1 MIVKKIGM
9 AILTMAVVSGASLGI
24 YENENGNAGTKNV
37 VVAAENSKA
46 NKSNY
51 SLNNTVSD
59 EKAIQIATKAM
70 KDYANV
76 DVSRLSGT
84 EISRTEAKEYNKMK
98 QSAENYMKKYANDE
112 KKLNSGREQLEWS
125 EHSDYTVSVDFN
137 TNSNDGTYF
146 VQIDENTGEV
156 INVTA
161 ISREDLN
168 VQYKADDIKV
178 KNAAISY
185 LQEIGKA
192 SYVDLNSISIKNNN
206 NLAYVS
212 FKVKNKSNYDKW
224 NIIDLEISTKDYNV
238 MHYQDYS
245 NVFNR

>member
-24 YENENGNAGTKNV
+24 YENGNAGTKNV

-156 INVTA
+156 VNVTA

-168 VQYKADDIKV
+168 VQYKADDTKT

-185 LQEIGKA
+185 IQKIDKE
-192 SYVDLNSISIKNNN
+192 SEVELNSISITNNN
-206 NLAYVS
+206 SLVAVD
-212 FKVKNKSNYDKW
+212 FKVRNKSKYGKW
-224 NIIDLEISTKDYNV
+224 DTITLEINAKDYGV
-238 MHYQDYS
+238 VHYQDYTNS
-245 NVFNR
+245 YNR

>member
-76 DVSRLSGT
+76 DVSKLSGT
-84 EISRTEAKEYNKMK
+84 QISRTEAKEYDKMK
-98 QSAENYMKKYANDE
+98 QSAEYLMKKYANNERMINKEKDE
-112 KKLNSGREQLEWS
+112 LETA
-125 EHSDYTVSVDFN
+125 EHSDYIVNVDFN
-137 TNSNDGTYF
+137 TNSNYGTYF

-156 INVTA
+156 VNVTA
-161 ISREDLN
+161 ISEEDLMSL
-168 VQYKADDIKV
+168 YKVDNTKI

-185 LQEIGKA
+185 LQKIGKV
-192 SYVDLNSISIKNNN
+192 SEVELNSISITNNN
-206 NLAYVS
+206 SIVAVD
-212 FKVKNKSNYDKW
+212 FKVRNKSKYGKW
-224 NIIDLEISTKDYNV
+224 DTITLEINTKDYGV
-238 MHYQDYS
+238 VHYQDYTNS
-245 NVFNR
+245 YNR